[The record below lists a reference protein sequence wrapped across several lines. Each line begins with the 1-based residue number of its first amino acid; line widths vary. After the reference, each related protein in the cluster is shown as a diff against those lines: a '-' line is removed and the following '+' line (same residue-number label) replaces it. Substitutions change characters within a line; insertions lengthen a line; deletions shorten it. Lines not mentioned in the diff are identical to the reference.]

1 MELQQIETYI
11 DSPNPQDRMKAITE
25 LRHHTPSVVV
35 PLLRRRMCDQ
45 EFIIRS
51 FVAMGLGNKQ
61 TEAAFEALVNLIEY
75 DTDPNV
81 RAEAANSLAKYGER
95 AFPHLLQ
102 LFERDSHWLVRQS
115 ILAAVSE
122 ADCPEILLQLCRWG
136 IAGDDPV
143 VQEVAIANLGQLRGT
158 PQAEE
163 ALSILLS
170 LATSEAVVIR
180 AQVARVL
187 GYFDQPEA
195 KAALGELRE
204 DRDYRV
210 VGATLEALL
219 SDWAS

>member
-11 DSPNPQDRMKAITE
+11 DSPNPQERMKAITE
-25 LRHHTPSVVV
+25 LRHHIPSVVV

-51 FVAMGLGNKQ
+51 FVAIGLGNKQ
-61 TEAAFEALVNLIEY
+61 TEAAFAALVDLIEH
-75 DTDPNV
+75 DNDPNV

-95 AFPHLLQ
+95 AFPYLLP

-122 ADCPEILLQLCRWG
+122 ADRPEILLQLCRWG
-136 IAGDDPV
+136 IAGDNV
-143 VQEVAIANLGQLRGT
+143 IIQEAAIANLGQLRET

-170 LATSEAVVIR
+170 LATAESVVIR
-180 AQVARVL
+180 VQVAKVL
-187 GYFDQPEA
+187 GYFEQPEA
-195 KAALGELRE
+195 KAAVLELRQ

-210 VGATLEALL
+210 VGATLEGLL
-219 SDWAS
+219 